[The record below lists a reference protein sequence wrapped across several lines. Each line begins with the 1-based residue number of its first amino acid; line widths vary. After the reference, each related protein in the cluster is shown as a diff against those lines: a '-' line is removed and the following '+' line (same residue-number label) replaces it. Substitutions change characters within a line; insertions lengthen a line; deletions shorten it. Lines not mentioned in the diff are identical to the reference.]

1 MNMRLKMG
9 LMVSLALFCAG
20 TCFAMAAA
28 ADTTCGFVK
37 FEDPHE
43 KAFTLEVPEGWTV
56 KGGLYRLGFSDQRP
70 MVDMTSPDGRTNI
83 RLGDVAVAP
92 YVLPTQSYPRDG
104 APYDLGA
111 QAQPVVAKFRTGDD
125 FAALYAEARFKQ
137 MCRNVARQKIDS
149 PLQLPDV
156 IPVENGVTVIQWS
169 VGQVAYACNTSQGPK
184 TAYAYARTE
193 LLQSLWVVNTLASF
207 IAPADQ
213 VSAAR
218 NIVVRCVKSFHL
230 NQRWLQHQKQMDQ
243 QGMAYARARAQQ
255 RMAAMGQQMQQFESR
270 MSAMQNQVA
279 NFERGQAAM
288 QSQVGQFEQRQDAFA
303 NQVQSFDNTLVGVTP
318 TTDPLTGEHHDVWT
332 GPKANYYRNG
342 LGETINSTLSPGP
355 GWTEQQRQQ

>member
-1 MNMRLKMG
+1 MRLKTG
-9 LMVSLALFCAG
+9 FTVSLALLGAV
-20 TCFAMAAA
+20 TCFAMVAAA
-28 ADTTCGFVK
+28 GTTGGFVK
-37 FEDPHE
+37 FEDPRE
-43 KAFTLEVPEGWTV
+43 KAFTLEVPQGWTV
-56 KGGLYRLGFSDQRP
+56 KGGLFRLGFSDERP
-70 MVDMTSPDGRTNI
+70 MVDMTSPDGKTNV
-83 RLGDVAVAP
+83 RLGDITVAP
-92 YVLPTQSYPRDG
+92 YVLPTPSHPRDG
-104 APYDLGA
+104 EPYDLGA

-125 FAALYAEARFKQ
+125 FAALYAQARFKQ
-137 MCRNVARQKIDS
+137 ICRNVARQKIDS
-149 PLQLPDV
+149 PLQLPAV
-156 IPVENGVTVIQWS
+156 IPVEDGVTVIQWS

-193 LLQSLWVVNTLASF
+193 LLQNLWVVNTLASF

-218 NIVVRCVKSFHL
+218 NIVVRCAKSFHL

-255 RMAAMGQQMQQFESR
+255 RMAAIGQQMQQFENR

-303 NQVQSFDNTLVGVTP
+303 NQVQSFDNALVGVTP
-318 TTDPLTGEHHDVWT
+318 TTDPLTGEHRDVWT

-342 LGETINSTLSPGP
+342 LGEVINSTLPPGP
-355 GWTEQQRQQ
+355 NWTELQQ